1 MTAKRRDQMYTV
13 KEMKERL
20 QGKIHTKRYEHTLGV
35 EYTCCSL
42 AMRYDMDMDQARIAG
57 LLHDCAKCMMGTELL
72 AACAE
77 YHLPVSKEEE
87 QFPELLHAKVG
98 AYLAQKEYGVED
110 EEILSAITWHT
121 TGHPAMTTLEKILYI
136 ADYIEPN
143 RDQAPHLPE
152 LRRMAFEDLDAC
164 LLGILRDTLSYLKE
178 KGGVIDPATK
188 ATYEYYMGG
197 K

>member
-1 MTAKRRDQMYTV
+1 MYTV

-20 QGKIHTKRYEHTLGV
+20 QGKIHAKRYEHTLGV

-42 AMRYDMDMDQARIAG
+42 AMRYDIDMDQARIAG
-57 LLHDCAKCMMGTELL
+57 LLHDCAKCMTGTALL
-72 AACAE
+72 TACRE

-188 ATYEYYMGG
+188 AAYEYYMGG